1 MPRSPEPLS
10 IQLYQELKRRIITGV
25 YPQGMRLTE
34 QFIAEELKVSRI
46 PLREVIPR
54 LKNEGFL
61 QAARQGIAVRVWSAT
76 EVNDLFDARL
86 ALEGQAAW
94 LAALRVG
101 AGGDAQALAE
111 AFEEAERISLQDD
124 ALETSLANARFH
136 EALVEASGNALLVS
150 LMAMLTG
157 QMAWLFYLT
166 AQRNVVV
173 ACAEHRSITEAIGQ
187 GNGLLARALTEAHI
201 EIGRRPT
208 FEILDRM
215 R

>member
-1 MPRSPEPLS
+1 MPEPLS

-34 QFIAEELKVSRI
+34 QFIAEELNVSRI

-61 QAARQGIAVRVWSAT
+61 QAARQGIAVRTWSAT

-94 LAALRVG
+94 LAARLV
-101 AGGDAQALAE
+101 AMGGDAQALAD
-111 AFEEAERISLQDD
+111 ACEEAERISAQDD
-124 ALETSLANARFH
+124 ALETSLASARFH
-136 EALVEASGNALLVS
+136 EALVAASGNALLVS

-173 ACAEHRSITEAIGQ
+173 ACAEHHSITDAIVE
-187 GNGLLARALTEAHI
+187 GNELLARALTEAHI

-215 R
+215 G